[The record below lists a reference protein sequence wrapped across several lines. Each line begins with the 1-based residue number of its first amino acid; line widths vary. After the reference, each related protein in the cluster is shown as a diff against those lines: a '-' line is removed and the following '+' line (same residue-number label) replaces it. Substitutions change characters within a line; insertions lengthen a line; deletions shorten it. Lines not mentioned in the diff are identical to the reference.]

1 MSGALDGLVALD
13 LATFVAA
20 PFCCTLL
27 GEFGAL
33 VIKVEQPGRGDDLR
47 RLGHKPADGVSYMWL
62 VEARNKKSITCNL
75 REPEGQALIK
85 RLAAKADIL
94 AENFRPG
101 TMEKWNLGYD
111 ELARANPGL
120 VMVRI
125 SAFGQ
130 TGPSRERPG
139 FGRIAGAVS
148 GVSYISGYPDR
159 PPVSPG
165 TPTIPDYLAGAMGA
179 LGALAA
185 IESRH
190 RTGLGQ
196 VVDVA
201 LYEPMLRMM
210 DEMIP
215 VHAALGK
222 IRERIGSGTEYV
234 VPHNHY
240 QARDG
245 SWIAIACTNDRM
257 FERLTV
263 DAMGQPELRA
273 EFSSMD
279 ERIRRRAGAG
289 RARAVVGGR
298 LRRRRGARQAGRRR
312 GPLLARQQREG
323 PLRRSPR
330 EGAREPR
337 RRRRAGRRS
346 GVDARRRAQAVAD
359 AGRDHER
366 RPRRAGRAQRGD
378 LLRPARPHEGRSRRA
393 RQAGHRV
400 SAAGADCRCA
410 ACSSRRPTSR
420 ARSRRWRRSAPM
432 R

>member
-13 LATFVAA
+13 LATFIAA

-27 GEFGAL
+27 GELGAE
-33 VIKVEQPGRGDDLR
+33 VIKVEQPGQGDDLR
-47 RLGHKPADGVSYMWL
+47 RLGHKPAAGVSYMWL

-75 REPEGQALIK
+75 REPEGQALIT
-85 RLAAKADIL
+85 RLAATADVL

-101 TMEKWNLGYD
+101 TMEKWDLGY
-111 ELARANPGL
+111 EQLSRVNPRL

-130 TGPSRERPG
+130 TGPKRERPG

-185 IESRH
+185 VESRH

-201 LYEPMLRMM
+201 LYEPMLRML

-215 VHAALGK
+215 VHGALGK

-257 FERLTV
+257 FERLAV
-263 DAMGQPELRA
+263 DAMGRPELSA

-279 ERIRRRAGAG
+279 ERLRRRAELDARVQDWVGSFDAAEALARLDAAG
-289 RARAVVGGR
+289 VPSSRVNSVKDLFEDEHMRARENLIPVPGPGGATVWMPGVVPKLSRTPGQVTSAGPAAVGAHNEEIYCRR
-298 LRRRRGARQAGRRR
+298 LGLTRDD
-312 GPLLARQQREG
+312 LAA
-323 PLRRSPR
+323 L
-330 EGAREPR
+330 
-337 RRRRAGRRS
+337 
-346 GVDARRRAQAVAD
+346 
-359 AGRDHER
+359 
-366 RPRRAGRAQRGD
+366 
-378 LLRPARPHEGRSRRA
+378 
-393 RQAGHRV
+393 
-400 SAAGADCRCA
+400 AAKGIV
-410 ACSSRRPTSR
+410 
-420 ARSRRWRRSAPM
+420 
-432 R
+432 